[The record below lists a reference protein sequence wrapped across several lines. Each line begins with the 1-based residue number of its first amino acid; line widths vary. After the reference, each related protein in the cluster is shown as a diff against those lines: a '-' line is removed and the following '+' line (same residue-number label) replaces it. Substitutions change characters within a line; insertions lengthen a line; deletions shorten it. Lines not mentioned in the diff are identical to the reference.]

1 MKMEIPEWQNKLKK
15 AVDGNMNKRVTLV
28 HKSNT
33 SVFTHTGDG
42 EESALRELN
51 AYDVLSDTV
60 GMQPFTSRGACN
72 VIDTLRS
79 ESLLDGYYR
88 GNMEFPEHI
97 AEVCKR
103 DGTALE
109 NGWIEVSMD
118 QMDHKR
124 AMATVTCTIDTDVK
138 TLLKT
143 TTNQLIG
150 WTAEVYTDL
159 GRLELEC

>member
-1 MKMEIPEWQNKLKK
+1 MTLF
-15 AVDGNMNKRVTLV
+15 VTSLCL
-28 HKSNT
+28 T
-33 SVFTHTGDG
+33 AT
-42 EESALRELN
+42 
-51 AYDVLSDTV
+51 TV
-60 GMQPFTSRGACN
+60 
-72 VIDTLRS
+72 
-79 ESLLDGYYR
+79 
-88 GNMEFPEHI
+88 
-97 AEVCKR
+97 
-103 DGTALE
+103 E